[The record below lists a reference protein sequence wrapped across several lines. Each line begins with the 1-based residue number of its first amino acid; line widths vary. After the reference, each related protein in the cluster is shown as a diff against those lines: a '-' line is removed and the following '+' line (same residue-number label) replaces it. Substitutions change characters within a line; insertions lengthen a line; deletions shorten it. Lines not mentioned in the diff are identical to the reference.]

1 MRIVIS
7 LSFSFYIYI
16 ERERKTNDNSIERE
30 RKTNDN
36 SRWETFF
43 KNFCWGLESTS
54 SGKLDHLIQF
64 FELFRMMYFS
74 WNRNNV
80 KFFDLADKSFDLKEK
95 ENNVKSN
102 RTSK

>member
-1 MRIVIS
+1 MNV
-7 LSFSFYIYI
+7 FTC
-16 ERERKTNDNSIERE
+16 RKKKTYIERE

-54 SGKLDHLIQF
+54 SGKLDYLIQF

-74 WNRNNV
+74 WSRKEV
-80 KFFDLADKSFDLKEK
+80 TFFDPVDMLDSSTELAIDNEGL
-95 ENNVKSN
+95 
-102 RTSK
+102 

>member
-1 MRIVIS
+1 MNVFTCRKKQT
-7 LSFSFYIYI
+7 YI
-16 ERERKTNDNSIERE
+16 ERERKN
-30 RKTNDN
+30 NDN

-74 WNRNNV
+74 WSRNEV
-80 KFFDLADKSFDLKEK
+80 KFF
-95 ENNVKSN
+95 
-102 RTSK
+102 RPG